1 MRYGFL
7 IWFIWMGFLSAQDFV
22 QDNRALHLVPKSA
35 TLIESVSSEL
45 FEKTGVRFFI
55 FLGGADQNT
64 DTKEARL
71 HYQQIKLKNLIP
83 PFIAIF
89 AYFQAKKIN
98 IISNPADLLATD
110 FIFFERIA
118 PFLPKEWGADMAKN
132 NAHFSFALLNGYAYM
147 ADALSAK
154 FHVSL
159 DKNIKEE
166 GANSFVKTTLYILT
180 CSLLALFFYGY
191 FFGARKSRGN

>member
-1 MRYGFL
+1 
-7 IWFIWMGFLSAQDFV
+7 MGFLSAQDFV
-22 QDNRALHLVPKSA
+22 QDNQALHLVPKSVA
-35 TLIESVSSEL
+35 LIESVSSEL
-45 FEKTGVRFFI
+45 YKKTGVSLVL
-55 FLGGADQNT
+55 FLGDAVYN
-64 DTKEARL
+64 TKEARL
-71 HYQQIKLKNLIP
+71 HYQQIKLKKLSP
-83 PFIAIF
+83 PFVAIF
-89 AYFQAKKIN
+89 AYFQAQKIN

-118 PFLPKEWGADMAKN
+118 PFLPKEWGSDMAKN

-154 FHVSL
+154 FHVVL

-166 GANSFVKTTLYILT
+166 GANSLVKTTLYILL